1 MFDILPFPHITGN
14 TTEEQIIQLQN
25 YLIQLKEELEFILQ
39 NISIDNLSDEMQL
52 KLASLN
58 TDLQKS
64 SKEQEE
70 AIAQIASSRALTVS
84 DVINSPSFKKEV
96 KGMIPEN
103 YIVSGEQTQTSTE
116 SGGTNIFTFT
126 YANGDTSTFEVRN
139 GVDGTNST
147 EGDI

>member
-14 TTEEQIIQLQN
+14 TTEEQIVQLQN

-39 NISIDNLSDEMQL
+39 NISLDNLSNEMQL

-64 SKEQEE
+64 SKEQED

-84 DVINSPSFKKEV
+84 DVLNSPSFKSAVE
-96 KGMIPEN
+96 GMIPDN
-103 YIVSGEQTQTSTE
+103 YIVSGEQTQVSTE

-126 YANGDTSTFEVRN
+126 YANGDTSTFEVKN
-139 GVDGTNST
+139 GVDGTSNT